1 MIIRAVT
8 CHDVAEDTKLVSRL
22 KYLYD
27 IIDASVKPLRSFAWV
42 PGLATFN
49 KMCASMYVY
58 WTFKQAVQKRVNS
71 GVRRND
77 TLQQLL
83 DSGESSQCIVG
94 FMMGLPIAGAR
105 STGTIGTWLLLY
117 LASEPTWFRA
127 VRNEIKSL
135 ATMYG
140 VTTSSEED
148 IMGMLSAIPLA
159 GWESKTPQ
167 LDLCIRETLRRAQP
181 HTAVRRNIGPDL
193 PIDAYTIPSN
203 AFVLYPF
210 SDAALNPTLYPDPL
224 RWDPGRTVVDKD
236 AFIGWG
242 GGTHLCKGQRLA
254 NLTLKII
261 VAYTLMNYDIDLVN
275 NNGDVVTGPPVP
287 DWNDYLTCRPTGDC
301 TLCFTKCRQPT
312 YKL

>member
-49 KMCASMYVY
+49 KMCASMYL
-58 WTFKQAVQKRVNS
+58 S
-71 GVRRND
+71 RNGSTVACEET
-77 TLQQLL
+77 TLF
-83 DSGESSQCIVG
+83 SSSLTLG
-94 FMMGLPIAGAR
+94 KFMMGLPIAGAR
-105 STGTIGTWLLLY
+105 STGTI
-117 LASEPTWFRA
+117 
-127 VRNEIKSL
+127 
-135 ATMYG
+135 
-140 VTTSSEED
+140 D

-193 PIDAYTIPSN
+193 PIGAYTIPSN

-312 YKL
+312 YNL